1 MESKRRVRDGISF
14 VLLFIIG
21 DFSTAVSGQS
31 LDCTNDYEALM
42 FCHIEALNCTGYSL
56 TLRSNDV
63 DWKADCNF
71 TQSDVGRCCCSFH
84 DMILILGETH
94 TATVWKGGK
103 TMESKIFNV
112 TTSLKPKTPTITSVK
127 ESNGNFVIR
136 WKTNYAKGFNQSLSA
151 NVTYHK
157 KGETE
162 MVPAFIKPTTV
173 DGLNVYEILG
183 QRLEPRTTYA
193 VSVKS
198 YSNLSDK
205 YSDSS
210 AEWEF
215 TTPVSPFVLPLAI
228 IISLSIAAAF
238 ISGAIYVCIV
248 KFKTK
253 CWDKIA
259 KSPNPKL
266 PDLFPSKQE
275 VLKPVHPIISSVF
288 VEPLDPDEPWS
299 KELLR
304 ETSSGSLQ
312 QSSGIS
318 TGLSHL
324 SDANTETDIIACVQ
338 DALGKAFPGISPVS
352 PLITNPLSDMNKHS
366 TLLSSA
372 YNPCDVPTND
382 TRSGLSCFDN
392 RTYNPILQNPI
403 ITDSSEMP
411 CDPAYGPSPGDSVT
425 CVDQQAPVCLPVN
438 LQPVVLSIMPADMSD
453 QCNADSG
460 GFSYAEDSSL
470 SSVSNGDPE
479 SGAEA
484 GCESGAMK
492 LHENTEVP
500 TVSDENPC
508 YGCMPA
514 GSNSFPL
521 VDNDYQAI
529 QNLSEQP
536 EILISERSGEKQ
548 EHLNKYPEEPFTKVP
563 QSFSSPVAPGL
574 MNNVQGE
581 ECLSELQRPFLSL
594 TPADQ
599 SMPLITSSGYQS
611 V

>member
-1 MESKRRVRDGISF
+1 
-14 VLLFIIG
+14 
-21 DFSTAVSGQS
+21 
-31 LDCTNDYEALM
+31 M

-56 TLRSNDV
+56 TLQSNDV

-71 TQSDVGRCCCSFH
+71 TQCDVGRCCCSFH

-103 TMESKIFNV
+103 TMESKIIDII
-112 TTSLKPKTPTITSVK
+112 TSLKPKTPTITSVK

-136 WKTNYAKGFNQSLSA
+136 WKTNYAKGFDQSLSA

-162 MVPAFIKPTTV
+162 TVPAFIKPTTV

-198 YSNLSDK
+198 YLSWSDK

-228 IISLSIAAAF
+228 IISLSIAAAI

-253 CWDKIA
+253 WWDKVA

-266 PDLFPSKQE
+266 LDVFPSKQG
-275 VLKPVHPIISSVF
+275 VLKPVSTIISIPRI
-288 VEPLDPDEPWS
+288 EPLDPDEPWL
-299 KELLR
+299 KELQG

-318 TGLSHL
+318 TGSSCLSYTT
-324 SDANTETDIIACVQ
+324 AETDIISCIQ
-338 DALGKAFPGISPVS
+338 DALLKALPGISPIS
-352 PLITNPLSDMNKHS
+352 PLITNPLSDQNKDS

-372 YNPCDVPTND
+372 YSPCDVRVND
-382 TRSGLSCFDN
+382 TSSGSSCFDN
-392 RTYNPILQNPI
+392 RTYSILIPSCQNSI

-438 LQPVVLSIMPADMSD
+438 LQPVVLSNMPTDIPY

-460 GFSYAEDSSL
+460 GFSFAEDSSL

-548 EHLNKYPEEPFTKVP
+548 EHLNKYPG
-563 QSFSSPVAPGL
+563 S

-581 ECLSELQRPFLSL
+581 ECLSELQRHFLSL